1 MICAWHWPGYPTAE
15 SISLPPP
22 LTAQIGLSG
31 READVLHLVAHGWT
45 NKEIAHRLRLELQT
59 VKNHVGRILR
69 KLGVR
74 SRFDVARAWAT
85 RRRSRP

>member
-1 MICAWHWPGYPTAE
+1 M
-15 SISLPPP
+15 
-22 LTAQIGLSG
+22 
-31 READVLHLVAHGWT
+31 LHLVADGWT

-74 SRFDVARAWAT
+74 SRFDAARAWAL
-85 RRRSRP
+85 RCRSRP